1 MASLR
6 ELIIKISANSSS
18 FQTEISRASRMG
30 ADYYKTMEQGNRK
43 AEYATRQSQ
52 RALAD
57 LNGQLA
63 TVRQTA
69 LGMAGA
75 FAGAFAT
82 GHLINLADQW
92 NQVNARL
99 KQASQS
105 SEDFSKSQQSLMAIS
120 QRTGT
125 AFGDNAS
132 LFARS
137 AASMREFGF
146 ASDDVLKVTEA
157 ISTGL
162 KLSGAGTQEASS
174 VITQFSQALAQG
186 VLRGEEFNSVNEN
199 GDRVIRALAAGMGVA
214 RKDLKAMA
222 DQGLLS
228 IDKVVPALLSQLG
241 TLQSEFA
248 AMPSTVSGSITKVEN
263 AFQQW
268 VGSINETSGVTAT
281 LSGSLDSLAGNIDNV
296 AAVLGALV
304 AVGAAR
310 YFGGLATSIAS
321 STAATVSATR
331 NQLALAAAQRL
342 GAAASL
348 AQIST
353 EREMTLAVQKSLVAQ
368 LELAQ
373 TEKTRLAIRNQL
385 SANSAALASLTRAE
399 AAATETLATAQS
411 RLNIAGGLASK
422 ALGLIGGPAGAAML
436 AGTALYFLYEKTEQ
450 SRQAAIAL
458 ADQMGTLSSQIRNMT
473 QAQLAL
479 NQAQLRQSLEVQKEP
494 LQELVIAYQGV
505 TVQVERYQAQLA
517 KLTPGTDEFVRK
529 QRELTAA
536 QDEQTIAQ
544 SNLQQARDRFS
555 STQNQIN
562 MMITQQTTGLR
573 ENYVEIKNV
582 TSSLPLMT
590 AEGSRFNSVLMA
602 GNVVLRERNALLR
615 APMAIPQNPLT
626 SPQEQ
631 LLQQASREREL
642 STLTGSTRVRKQA
655 EFTAD
660 DKGLTNSPE
669 NQKAR
674 KQYIDDT
681 VAAWTN
687 QDKLKS
693 STAAA
698 GSEAKKTATITG
710 DYQQKIANLNKE
722 IQVERVRLKEG
733 DVAASLFSA
742 SMETGSKWTG
752 TQRAELER
760 LNKTLTEA
768 KQRWDDHNAAISSD
782 PYRQASQTRKES
794 EAQLQRQIAGNE
806 IKSAEEL
813 ARRKQEI
820 NTTYLNAVAEANQ
833 RNSVTG
839 NQELAGNVDPL
850 QNIENQLA
858 KRQALIETYATAG
871 VISEQRKNQLI
882 LASENETNEQRY
894 QAAMALYSS
903 QGDMQKL
910 AVDLFQSSQE
920 RVTNM
925 LTGMLTGTQTFKESM
940 LNLFST
946 LTQSIIKN
954 LVDMAAQAL
963 ITSTIM
969 QTITGI
975 FGGVAGGAAGGASA
989 AAGSTGA
996 MGMSTSYMAYA
1007 KGGVVASSDL
1017 SQFSGQVVSTPTTF
1031 AFAKGAGLMGE
1042 AGPEAIMPLTRAADG
1057 SLGVRAISQGGVGG
1071 GGGGAPQVY
1080 ISIDS
1085 NGQTSQT
1092 TTPGW
1097 EQFGSEIGQFVDQR
1111 YRALRDKDLGQ
1122 NGVLTQR
1129 LGGRR

>member
-52 RALAD
+52 RALVE

-69 LGMAGA
+69 LGMAGV

-82 GHLINLADQW
+82 GNLINLADQW
-92 NQVNARL
+92 TQINARL
-99 KQASQS
+99 KLASQS
-105 SEDFSKSQQSLMAIS
+105 TEDFKNNQAALMDIS

-125 AFGDNAS
+125 AFNDNAN

-137 AASMREFGF
+137 AASMREYGY
-146 ASDDVLKVTEA
+146 ASSDVLKVTEA
-157 ISTGL
+157 VSTGL
-162 KLSGAGTQEASS
+162 KLSGAGVAETNS
-174 VITQFSQALAQG
+174 VITQLSQAFSSG

-199 GDRVIRALAAGMGVA
+199 GDRVIRALAAGMGIA
-214 RKDLKAMA
+214 RKDMKAMA
-222 DQGLLS
+222 DQGLLTS
-228 IDKVVPALLSQLG
+228 DKVIPALISQLG
-241 TLQSEFA
+241 TLQQEYAS
-248 AMPSTVSGSITKVEN
+248 MPGVVSRSVVKVEN
-263 AFQQW
+263 AFMQW
-268 VGSINETSGVTAT
+268 VGGANETSGVTAALSST
-281 LSGSLDSLAGNIDNV
+281 LDALSENIDNV
-296 AAVLGALV
+296 ALALGALV
-304 AVGAAR
+304 AVGVAR
-310 YFGGLATSIAS
+310 YFGGLVSSMGTATANML
-321 STAATVSATR
+321 ATYRAEVAV
-331 NQLALAAAQRL
+331 AAAQVE
-342 GAAASL
+342 GAKTATAAARATL
-348 AQIST
+348 YRAQQAKAAAVGIEQQIVA
-353 EREMTLAVQKSLVAQ
+353 ERQLSIAQ
-368 LELAQ
+368 
-373 TEKTRLAIRNQL
+373 NQL
-385 SANSAALASLTRAE
+385 SASVGARSAAQTRLNSVTSLGARLGGSLLSVVGGIPGIVLGVGAAWMYVNEKNEQARKVAVAYGDTVEQVKKQMSGMSLAGLQSTAVDASNSITAQRAEIAKTEEQIRKLKDSVSALTQMEAEAKESPWMSRINTLMTLEDIQQALIEAQGELSQKNYVLEQQTDKLRATEALRSRALNESISKTAELAGAVGSLAGMYAQLNRVTGLATPTALPTFAGMQLPKLDTKQQDAMTRAMRE
-399 AAATETLATAQS
+399 QQ
-411 RLNIAGGLASK
+411 
-422 ALGLIGGPAGAAML
+422 L
-436 AGTALYFLYEKTEQ
+436 AGLKGLDKVRLSATFEADDLKLPPGRYEQYIAAKVGAEQKTE
-450 SRQAAIAL
+450 A
-458 ADQMGTLSSQIRNMT
+458 
-473 QAQLAL
+473 
-479 NQAQLRQSLEVQKEP
+479 
-494 LQELVIAYQGV
+494 
-505 TVQVERYQAQLA
+505 
-517 KLTPGTDEFVRK
+517 
-529 QRELTAA
+529 LTAA
-536 QDEQTIAQ
+536 TKAQ
-544 SNLQQARDRFS
+544 
-555 STQNQIN
+555 
-562 MMITQQTTGLR
+562 
-573 ENYVEIKNV
+573 
-582 TSSLPLMT
+582 
-590 AEGSRFNSVLMA
+590 
-602 GNVVLRERNALLR
+602 
-615 APMAIPQNPLT
+615 
-626 SPQEQ
+626 
-631 LLQQASREREL
+631 
-642 STLTGSTRVRKQA
+642 
-655 EFTAD
+655 
-660 DKGLTNSPE
+660 
-669 NQKAR
+669 QKAE
-674 KQYIDDT
+674 QD
-681 VAAWTN
+681 AA
-687 QDKLKS
+687 S
-693 STAAA
+693 A
-698 GSEAKKTATITG
+698 AKKSATVTG
-710 DYQQKIANLNKE
+710 EYQQKIANLNKE

-733 DVAASLFSA
+733 DAAAALFSA
-742 SMETGSKWTG
+742 SLETGSKWTG
-752 TQRAELER
+752 AQRAELER

-768 KQRWDDHNAAISSD
+768 KQRWDDHNAAIASD
-782 PYRQASQTRKES
+782 PYRQAAQTRKEA

-806 IKSAEEL
+806 IKSTEEL

-820 NTTYLNAVAEANQ
+820 NATYLNAIAEANQ
-833 RNSVTG
+833 RNAVTG

-882 LASENETNEQRY
+882 LASENEINEQRY

-910 AVDLFQSSQE
+910 AVDLFQNSQE

-925 LTGMLTGTQTFKESM
+925 LTGMLTGTQTFKEGM

-963 ITSTIM
+963 VTSSIM

-975 FGGVAGGAAGGASA
+975 FGGFAGGAAGGASA

-996 MGMSTSYMAYA
+996 MGMSTSYLAYA

-1017 SQFSGQVVSTPTTF
+1017 SQFSGQIVSSPTMF

-1085 NGQTSQT
+1085 SGQTTQT

-1097 EQFGSEIGQFVDQR
+1097 EQFGSEIGQLVDQR